1 MRRIIVI
8 ALVNSLNCNVNS
20 EKAGACQHEA
30 TFKYYSFVI
39 VVTHEL

>member
-8 ALVNSLNCNVNS
+8 AIVNCLDCNVNS
-20 EKAGACQHEA
+20 KKAGACQQEA